1 MNGYLLDTNIVTAYL
16 KRHPSV
22 RQRIRAAERAGRPVR
37 LNAVSYYETKR
48 GLLAIGAVRQL
59 AAFERLWR
67 VLGIVMID
75 QAVLDKAAEL
85 YAELRASGQLIEDAD
100 LLIAAIALVH
110 DMTLVTN
117 NTAHFTR
124 ITSLQIEDW
133 LIS

>member
-1 MNGYLLDTNIVTAYL
+1 MDTEFSCDETAVKEWFRRCYLVSLYSSPGY
-16 KRHPSV
+16 
-22 RQRIRAAERAGRPVR
+22 PVR

-75 QAVLDKAAEL
+75 HAVLDKAAEL
-85 YAELRASGQLIEDAD
+85 YAELRVRGQLIEDAD

-124 ITSLQIEDW
+124 IPGLHIEDW
-133 LIS
+133 LNS